1 LVISVSR
8 DPAEKTSTSPPGL
21 VAVEEDDVAVFLEV
35 VVELLPQPTMSTEI
49 PIAAIAAIAATAPLT
64 ELEVINK
71 PDLLWWIV
79 LTRLD
84 ST

>member
-49 PIAAIAAIAATAPLT
+49 PIAAIAATAPLT